1 MTTKKINKNSF
12 YQLAKKVLAEQK
24 KPMHYVDIT
33 KEILKTKETKGKSP
47 ERTVM
52 AVIIRDKHDV
62 FKRMGD
68 GVFGLTKLKEVYSA
82 ESSKV

>member
-1 MTTKKINKNSF
+1 MTKKKINKNSF

-52 AVIIRDKHDV
+52 AVIIRDKHNV

-68 GVFGLTKLKEVYSA
+68 GVFGLIKLT
-82 ESSKV
+82 SSYETN